1 MPALNRTLVDQV
13 AETCLC
19 GYIQR
24 ASRALGKRFDRHMR
38 PLGVNNW
45 QFSLLMAV
53 NLPSPP
59 SIGGLSETLGM
70 DHTTTTKN
78 LTLLRRRGLVV
89 VRRDGED
96 ARVRRVALTPAG
108 RALIA
113 RAVPR
118 WRAVNDAMI
127 AKLTADQLTCL
138 RTALEV
144 IAQD

>member
-1 MPALNRTLVDQV
+1 MPALNPKLVDQV

-19 GYIQR
+19 GHIQR

-53 NLPSPP
+53 NLPTPP

-78 LTLLRRRGLVV
+78 LRLLQRRGLVA

-96 ARVRRVALTPAG
+96 ARVRRVVLTPAG

-118 WRAVNDAMI
+118 WQAVNDAMI
-127 AKLTADQLTCL
+127 AKLTAEQLACL
-138 RTALEV
+138 RSALEV

>member
-1 MPALNRTLVDQV
+1 MPARNPMLVDQ
-13 AETCLC
+13 ATETCLC

-38 PLGVNNW
+38 PLGLNNW

-53 NLPSPP
+53 NLSSPP
-59 SIGGLSETLGM
+59 SVGGLSEILGM

-78 LTLLRRRGLVV
+78 LRLLQRRGLVAL
-89 VRRDGED
+89 RRDLED

-108 RALIA
+108 RALLT

-118 WRAVNDAMI
+118 WRAVNDATI
-127 AKLTADQLTCL
+127 AKLTADQLACL
-138 RTALEV
+138 RSALEV

>member
-1 MPALNRTLVDQV
+1 MRALSHTLVDQV

-19 GYIQR
+19 GHIQR

-38 PLGVNNW
+38 PLGLNNW
-45 QFSLLMAV
+45 QFSLLMSV

-59 SIGGLSETLGM
+59 SVGGLSETLGM

-78 LTLLRRRGLVV
+78 LRLLQRRGLVAL
-89 VRRDGED
+89 RRDGED
-96 ARVRRVALTPAG
+96 ARVRRVVLTPAG
-108 RALIA
+108 RALLA

-127 AKLTADQLTCL
+127 AKLSADQLACL

-144 IAQD
+144 IAED